1 MKAIRLA
8 ISVIVFTISFSVRA
22 AEIPWVNQKPI
33 TLTVQE
39 WELKALLQTL
49 FANQKI
55 PVQISSELDKYTL
68 SGKFSG
74 SAENIYSNLKNTYA
88 LQSFHDGQTLY
99 VTHASE
105 AKIKTIILNSELIQ
119 RAKALIEQVALP
131 DSSNTLTIV
140 QNENLIVL
148 KGSPRFIQLSEELIQ
163 PLVSAAQDST
173 LSIKVFPLKYAWAH
187 DVTLNFGGKQVIIP
201 GLATTIRSLIV
212 GDVSSNRA
220 NDLVNKTT
228 QEKLRGK
235 GLKAYSSGEKE
246 RNTSQQSIIEMTT
259 PISRPDLTD
268 LVRIE
273 ADRRLNVIVVRDNPS
288 RMSHYAELIE
298 LLDKEPELI
307 EIEAQIIDVKID
319 QSLGLGINWRANS
332 SAIDLLFSGS
342 ASAAAALANALTP
355 SDITGNAI
363 GLTASTLVGD
373 RNRFAARI
381 SALESKGAAKI
392 MARPQ
397 IMTLGNVEAVLES
410 TSSFYVRVAGNNEV
424 DLFNV
429 ASGTTLRVTPR
440 VLHEENQSRIQIL
453 VSIEDGNQTSQ
464 NVDQIPVIERAT
476 LNTQALINEGQSLL
490 IGGMVR
496 DTNSQKTNKVP
507 WLSGLPGVGALF
519 RENQQQTSRVERLFL
534 ITPHIVKNNTL
545 TSNAKQISQNIIKN
559 LTNDIPPAVN
569 VLKYDNTT
577 LELKMES
584 SIKVRP

>member
-246 RNTSQQSIIEMTT
+246 RNTSQQSVIEMTT

-355 SDITGNAI
+355 PDITGNAI

-584 SIKVRP
+584 SIKVRL

>member
-246 RNTSQQSIIEMTT
+246 RNTSQQSVIEMTT

-584 SIKVRP
+584 SIKVRL